1 MDVKDPDNINN
12 LCCMS
17 YLEKKTEEFKAN
29 MDAALKAGKRDLMK
43 AWQQRWIAANSKKTS
58 IENACGSGQLTP
70 EDYIGAC
77 QRQLVKDQAMQAYFQ
92 QAGDQKKLAIVAD
105 RISVTRGELAEM
117 Q

>member
-29 MDAALKAGKRDLMK
+29 MDLALKSGKRDLMK

-70 EDYIGAC
+70 DDYIGAC

-92 QAGDQKKLAIVAD
+92 
-105 RISVTRGELAEM
+105 
-117 Q
+117 